1 MKLQHARFIVTGAAS
16 GLGRAAALF
25 LAGEGAHVAAMDR
38 DPEGLD
44 ALAAAAPAGL
54 VRTYVLDV
62 TQEDEVVAQVE
73 RADRDL
79 GGVNGLLNYAGIFRD
94 GLLIRPNGVRMPLAQ
109 WRKVI
114 DVDLTGTFLMVR
126 ETARAMIG
134 SSTADG
140 VIVLVSS
147 ISRHGNVGQASY
159 SAAKAGVVA
168 DTRVWARE
176 LAPYG
181 IRVGAIS
188 PGLFDTPIL
197 DAVEPDMLRD
207 YLARIPLGRLGRPE
221 EISHALRFIVECDYF
236 TGECVEING
245 GFFF

>member
-1 MKLQHARFIVTGAAS
+1 MKLHEARFIVTGAAS

-25 LAGEGAHVAAMDR
+25 LAGQGARVAAMDI
-38 DPEGLD
+38 DAEGLD
-44 ALAAAAPAGL
+44 ALAAASNGAIRGYPVDL
-54 VRTYVLDV
+54 TR
-62 TQEDEVVAQVE
+62 EDEVVAQVE
-73 RADRDL
+73 RADLDL
-79 GGVNGLLNYAGIFRD
+79 GHLNGLLNYAGIFRD
-94 GLLIRPNGVRMPLAQ
+94 GLLIRPGGVKMPLAQ

-126 ETARAMIG
+126 ETARAMIA
-134 SSTADG
+134 SSTANG
-140 VIVLVSS
+140 VIVLIAS

-188 PGLFDTPIL
+188 PGLFETPIL
-197 DAVEPDMLRD
+197 DAVAPATLRD
-207 YLARIPLGRLGRPE
+207 YLARIPLGRLGRPD

-236 TGECVEING
+236 TGECVELNG
-245 GFFF
+245 GFLF

>member
-1 MKLQHARFIVTGAAS
+1 
-16 GLGRAAALF
+16 
-25 LAGEGAHVAAMDR
+25 
-38 DPEGLD
+38 
-44 ALAAAAPAGL
+44 
-54 VRTYVLDV
+54 
-62 TQEDEVVAQVE
+62 
-73 RADRDL
+73 
-79 GGVNGLLNYAGIFRD
+79 
-94 GLLIRPNGVRMPLAQ
+94 MPLPQ

-126 ETARAMIG
+126 EVASAMIA
-134 SSTADG
+134 SSTKDG
-140 VIVLVSS
+140 VIILISS

-188 PGLFDTPIL
+188 PGLFETPIL
-197 DAVEPDMLRD
+197 DAIDAKLLSD
-207 YLARIPLGRLGRPE
+207 YVCRIPLGRLGKPE
-221 EISHALRFIVECDYF
+221 ELSHGLRFIIECDYF
-236 TGECVEING
+236 TGECLEVNG

>member
-1 MKLQHARFIVTGAAS
+1 MRLQDVRFAVTGAAS
-16 GLGRAAALF
+16 GLGRTAALY
-25 LAGEGAHVAAMDR
+25 LAANGGKVAAMDV
-38 DPEGLD
+38 DVEGIESLKRESGG
-44 ALAAAAPAGL
+44 AIH
-54 VRTYVLDV
+54 TYVVDL
-62 TQEDEVVAQVE
+62 TKEEQVVQQVKQ
-73 RADRDL
+73 ADRDL
-79 GGVNGLLNYAGIFRD
+79 GHLNGLLNYAGIFRD
-94 GLLIRPNGVRMPLAQ
+94 GVLIQPGGIKMPLPQ

-126 ETARAMIG
+126 EVASAMIA
-134 SSTADG
+134 SSTKDG
-140 VIVLVSS
+140 VIILLSS

-188 PGLFDTPIL
+188 PGLFETPIL
-197 DAVEPDMLRD
+197 DAIDAKLLSD
-207 YLARIPLGRLGRPE
+207 YVCRIPLGRLGKPE
-221 EISHALRFIVECDYF
+221 ELSHGLRFIIECDYF
-236 TGECVEING
+236 TGECLEVNG